1 MTKTLYIIIG
11 AIVTLLPASQS
22 LGQQGQQEQQGT
34 VLRIPYQAEHRFTT
48 TECGPSGLAPFQ
60 CNSTSFPS
68 VPAGKRLVAERIV
81 ASASLA
87 SGTLVESRINVN
99 NVLVSF
105 SFVPTLTFSSGGG
118 TSAVGDQTVLFY
130 VDGGSSVQTAMFT
143 DGAFG
148 KDPSGGPIV
157 IMSVI
162 GYLLDCTGNVCPP
175 IAP

>member
-1 MTKTLYIIIG
+1 M
-11 AIVTLLPASQS
+11 
-22 LGQQGQQEQQGT
+22 
-34 VLRIPYQAEHRFTT
+34 
-48 TECGPSGLAPFQ
+48 
-60 CNSTSFPS
+60 
-68 VPAGKRLVAERIV
+68 AERIV
-81 ASASLA
+81 ATASLA
-87 SGTLVESRINVN
+87 SGTLVESRINVK

-118 TSAVGDQTVLFY
+118 TSAAGDQTVLFY

-162 GYLLDCTGNVCPP
+162 GYLLDCTAANVCPP

>member
-22 LGQQGQQEQQGT
+22 LGQQ
-34 VLRIPYQAEHRFTT
+34 IPYQAEHRFAA
-48 TECGPSGLAPFQ
+48 TECGPSGVPPFQ
-60 CNSTSFPS
+60 CISTSFPS

-81 ASASLA
+81 ASAALD

-105 SFVPTLTFSSGGG
+105 SFVPTLKFSSGG

-130 VDGGSSVQTAMFT
+130 VDAAKPVQTAMFT
-143 DGAFG
+143 DGAFTI
-148 KDPSGGPIV
+148 DPSRGPLVV
-157 IMSVI
+157 ISVI
-162 GYLLDCTGNVCPP
+162 GYLLDCTAANVCPP